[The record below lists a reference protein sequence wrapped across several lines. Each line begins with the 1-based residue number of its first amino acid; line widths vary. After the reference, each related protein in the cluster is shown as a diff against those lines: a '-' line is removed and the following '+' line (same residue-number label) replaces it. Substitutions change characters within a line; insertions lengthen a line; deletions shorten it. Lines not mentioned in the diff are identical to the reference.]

1 MQLRKVPRNIVIV
14 KPFAFPWLLRIIH
27 KFHKN
32 SSRKSQMPTEIRLE
46 KFHLMSHSGLIQE
59 ALFGFWQN
67 VIFWHFVIINVIFI
81 PFFCFVLSHL
91 GNKVMKIQKYY
102 VIFVYILQGKT
113 EKKEKSI
120 TQLKWPKYQKPKD
133 KNMGRTKH
141 KTTFNVFF
149 CVIPKLIS

>member
-81 PFFCFVLSHL
+81 PFFFVFCFESL
-91 GNKVMKIQKYY
+91 GQQGYENTKILCNLCIHFARQDRKKRKEHHATKVTKIPKTKRQKY
-102 VIFVYILQGKT
+102 GTNKT
-113 EKKEKSI
+113 
-120 TQLKWPKYQKPKD
+120 QDY
-133 KNMGRTKH
+133 
-141 KTTFNVFF
+141 F
-149 CVIPKLIS
+149 